1 MIPHLRVYIPP
12 SSSIWTS
19 GHVADALSWLAFF
32 PVALMIWSVVP

>member
-12 SSSIWTS
+12 PSSIWTS
-19 GHVADALSWLAFF
+19 DHVADALSWLVLL